1 MVLDEVK
8 FDELVTT
15 ASPDCDIEPFAMIVR
30 LLAVMQP
37 KMILLPSEM
46 ETSVPFARIVPKLL
60 EIFANSIVPAEI
72 KFEVPPLIFEKFDCV
87 IFPALVL
94 TVRFDP
100 KMGPSIKPSMDPST
114 MTILVPFATT
124 VVKSLLTLSRVI
136 LLVELNEAVPVIR
149 ESAD

>member
-30 LLAVMQP
+30 LLAVMQLR
-37 KMILLPSEM
+37 MILLISEM

-60 EIFANSIVPAEI
+60 EIFANSILAAEV
-72 KFEVPPLIFEKFDCV
+72 KCEVPPLTFEKFDCV
-87 IFPALVL
+87 IFPPVVL

-100 KMGPSIKPSMDPST
+100 EIDPSIKPSMDPSA